1 MIKFSD
7 KMNKRLIDLDT
18 VYADVLT
25 KMTVEERIVYC
36 ESLIKTTE
44 AFLIKND
51 LFLNQNIKAKSHDII
66 SAAEIEIMELK
77 K

>member
-7 KMNKRLIDLDT
+7 KMTKRLIELDT
-18 VYADVLT
+18 VYADVLA

-51 LFLNQNIKAKSHDII
+51 LFLNQNIKAKSRDII
-66 SAAEIEIMELK
+66 SAAEEEIKDLQK
-77 K
+77 